1 MKEQQPLIKQTK
13 TEASNARK
21 SRKRSYV
28 SYIERF
34 PLYSTLIVLKEYEG
48 LALFEEC
55 AIIRDALIEYKDK
68 YSSNFPEGLNFPMH
82 LSVYKDAEHQG
93 ILEKMGIVVDEKVAK
108 EKATL
113 IKLNLPV

>member
-34 PLYSTLIVLKEYEG
+34 PLYSTLIVLKDYED
-48 LALFEEC
+48 LSLFEEC
-55 AIIRDALIEYKDK
+55 AIIRDALTEYKDK
-68 YSSNFPEGLNFPMH
+68 YSANFPEGLSFPMH
-82 LSVYKDAEHQG
+82 ISVYKEAAHQG
-93 ILEKMGIVVDEKVAK
+93 VLEKMGITVDEKVAAQ
-108 EKATL
+108 KAKL